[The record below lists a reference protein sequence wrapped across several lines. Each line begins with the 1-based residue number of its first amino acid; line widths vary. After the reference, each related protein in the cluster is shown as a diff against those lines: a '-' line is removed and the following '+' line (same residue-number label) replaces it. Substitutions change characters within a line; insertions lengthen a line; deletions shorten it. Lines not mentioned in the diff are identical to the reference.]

1 MPHVPGAEQPVL
13 DQPMDRPPATTPAIE
28 DGSARMSTTEDASLL
43 ASVAATLAKPGLVI
57 LTGAPGAGRTTM
69 LRRVAAGFR
78 GPVHLGGGLAIL
90 HTSPGLALARAVR
103 AKLPVDDVALCTEA
117 VRSRIRGGL
126 LVIDDLQWADPVTL
140 AVLPLLAQHCR
151 VVAALRTPHRLP
163 EEAVAR
169 LAGASFLAV
178 PALPAEQAEALATT
192 TAPGINRVTVRAIVE
207 RAGGNPLAVIALA
220 RHAQTSPGAE
230 ATAETGPDAQTV
242 AHHIATAL
250 ADLPRPARTAMAA
263 LGLLGR
269 PAPTRLLGPGA
280 PTLVEAG
287 LVTETDDLLTPVSP
301 YVAEVAAGMLSGE
314 ERAGLHRRLAE
325 LSSDDAAAARH
336 LAAAG
341 DDVSAHQRA
350 LVAAKA
356 ATTAGERADLLLL
369 ACGLPGVQPAPQV
382 RQAAARIALTVG
394 RPRAALRALGDWRD
408 GDEALL
414 LRAEAHVHLGDVTA
428 AEAEIAGLAEPHSA
442 GADRISLLAA
452 LAPRGADAEAVATLV
467 ADITARHGAD
477 PEHPGL
483 RAAVAAAHAGARR
496 QGWESAL
503 ATAAATAGRAGDDL
517 SARWSG
523 WLLVET
529 LVADGRLAEAA
540 VVAERAAAACAGD
553 LAYSWQTRFL
563 AAELWCRALH
573 GSGLDEVTHLAGDLI
588 DRTLPAAAHGYAAAA
603 AALADADTGA
613 LRSARARLAG
623 VPAVPP
629 SAAAVVEW
637 VARETAWLDNQPER
651 AGSNGLSVDPV
662 AVPIVD
668 GLARITAQWAVFD
681 GATALEADGDPP
693 FPPAVRAT
701 LSAWRSASAEDFTA
715 AAGAWQDLSLRE
727 RVRCLLAAGLHAATA
742 EDATPPLLAAEE
754 LADASGLVVL
764 AGRARRALRRHHVRR
779 DRRGARAGDELTD
792 RESEVLRLVA
802 EGEPTRR
809 IAGQLGISAETVETH
824 IRAGMRKLGAR
835 TRTEAAARALRVI
848 E

>member
-1 MPHVPGAEQPVL
+1 MTG
-13 DQPMDRPPATTPAIE
+13 DD
-28 DGSARMSTTEDASLL
+28 DAVT
-43 ASVAATLAKPGLVI
+43 AAVAARLATPGLVI
-57 LTGAPGAGRTTM
+57 ITGAPGAGRTTM
-69 LRRVAAGFR
+69 LRRVAAGYR
-78 GPVHLGGGLAIL
+78 GPVHVGGGLAIL
-90 HTSPGLALARAVR
+90 NTSPGLALARAVR
-103 AKLPVDDVALCTEA
+103 AKLPVDDIALCTEA
-117 VRSRIRGGL
+117 VRSRVRGGL

-140 AVLPLLAQHCR
+140 AVLPLLAAHCR

-163 EEAVAR
+163 EEAMAR
-169 LAGASFLAV
+169 LSGALRLPA
-178 PALPAEQAEALATT
+178 PALSAEQAENLAQA
-192 TAPGINRVTVRAIVE
+192 TAPGLSRVTVRSIAE
-207 RAGGNPLAVIALA
+207 RSGGNPLAVIALA
-220 RHAQTSPGAE
+220 RHAQASPGTDPAKDAE
-230 ATAETGPDAQTV
+230 ADGERNV

-269 PAPTRLLGPGA
+269 PAATRLLGPGA
-280 PTLVEAG
+280 PDLITAG
-287 LVTETDDLLTPVSP
+287 LVTETDGVAAPASP

-325 LSSDDAAAARH
+325 LSGDDAQAARH

-341 DDVSAHQRA
+341 DDAAAQQRA

-369 ACGLPGVQPAPQV
+369 ACGLPGAEPAPAV
-382 RQAAARIALTVG
+382 RLAAARLALTVG
-394 RPRAALRALGDWRD
+394 RPRAALRALGGHEE
-408 GDEALL
+408 GDDALL
-414 LRAEAHVHLGDVTA
+414 ARAEAHVHLGETA
-428 AEAEIAGLAEPHSA
+428 AATGALAGLTEPHA
-442 GADRISLLAA
+442 PAADRIVLLSALAGPGEHAA
-452 LAPRGADAEAVATLV
+452 LVAE
-467 ADITARHGAD
+467 ITARHGAE
-477 PEHPGL
+477 PAHPGL
-483 RAAVAAAHAGARR
+483 RAALAAAHAHARR
-496 QGWESAL
+496 PGWESAL
-503 ATAAATAGRAGDDL
+503 AGAAALAGSAGDDL
-517 SARWSG
+517 SARWSA

-529 LVADGRLAEAA
+529 LVADGRLGEAA
-540 VVAERAAAACAGD
+540 VVAQRAAAACAGD

-573 GSGLDEVTHLAGDLI
+573 GDGLDEVTQRAGDLI

-613 LRSARARLAG
+613 LRAARHRLAG

-651 AGSNGLSVDPV
+651 AGADGHTA

-668 GLARITAQWAVFD
+668 GLARITAQWAAFD
-681 GATALEADGDPP
+681 GAHAAESESETPYPD
-693 FPPAVRAT
+693 AVTAT

-727 RVRCLLAAGLHAATA
+727 RVRCLLAAGLHATSA

-754 LADASGLVVL
+754 LADSSGLVVL

-779 DRRGARAGDELTD
+779 DRRGARAGDDLTD
-792 RESEVLRLVA
+792 REREVLRLVA

-835 TRTEAAARALRVI
+835 TRTEAAARALKVI

>member
-1 MPHVPGAEQPVL
+1 MPHVPGADQPVL
-13 DQPMDRPPATTPAIE
+13 DQPMPPVSAVE
-28 DGSARMSTTEDASLL
+28 DGSASMSTTEDAGLL

-57 LTGAPGAGRTTM
+57 VTGAPGAGRTTM

-103 AKLPVDDVALCTEA
+103 AKLPVDDIALCAEA
-117 VRSRIRGGL
+117 VRSRVRGGL
-126 LVIDDLQWADPVTL
+126 LVVDDLQWADPVTL
-140 AVLPLLAQHCR
+140 AVLPLLAAHCR
-151 VVAALRTPHRLP
+151 VIAALRTPHRLP
-163 EEAVAR
+163 EEALTR
-169 LAGASFLAV
+169 LGGALFLPV
-178 PALPAEQAEALATT
+178 PALPAEQAEALAAT
-192 TAPGINRVTVRAIVE
+192 TAPGIDRVTVRAIVE
-207 RAGGNPLAVIALA
+207 RSGGNPLAVIALA
-220 RHAQTSPGAE
+220 RHAQASPGAE
-230 ATAETGPDAQTV
+230 ATAESGPDAQSV

-269 PAPTRLLGPGA
+269 PAPTALLGPGA

-287 LVTETDDLLTPVSP
+287 LVTETEGLLAPVSP
-301 YVAEVAAGMLSGE
+301 YVAEVASGMLSGE

-341 DDVSAHQRA
+341 DDTAAHQRA

-369 ACGLPGVQPAPQV
+369 ACGLPGVVPAPQV

-428 AEAEIAGLAEPHSA
+428 AQAEITGLAEPHAA
-442 GADRISLLAA
+442 GADRIGLLAA
-452 LAPRGADAEAVATLV
+452 LAPRDADPETLAALV
-467 ADITARHGAD
+467 AEVNARHGAE

-483 RAAVAAAHAGARR
+483 RAATAAAHAHTRR
-496 QGWESAL
+496 PGWESAL

-613 LRSARARLAG
+613 LRSARSRLAG

-651 AGSNGLSVDPV
+651 AGSNGPTA

-668 GLARITAQWAVFD
+668 GLARITAQWAAFD
-681 GATALEADGDPP
+681 GATALAADAEPP

-715 AAGAWQDLSLRE
+715 AAGAWQDLALRE
-727 RVRCLLAAGLHAATA
+727 RVRCLLAAGLHASTA
-742 EDATPPLLAAEE
+742 EAATPPLLAAEE

-779 DRRGARAGDELTD
+779 DRRGARAGDDLTD
-792 RESEVLRLVA
+792 REREVLRLVA

-835 TRTEAAARALRVI
+835 TRTEAAARALKVI